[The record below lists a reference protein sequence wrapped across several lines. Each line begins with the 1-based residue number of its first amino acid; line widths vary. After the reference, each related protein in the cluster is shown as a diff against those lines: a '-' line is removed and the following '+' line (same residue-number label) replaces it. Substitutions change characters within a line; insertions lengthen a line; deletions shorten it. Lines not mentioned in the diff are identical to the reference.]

1 MNKKILFI
9 PFLIFIF
16 TLCGCGRTN
25 YPALP
30 DDPIAFEMGTF
41 EDTEHDSALF
51 GTLEYEGRMYIGYG
65 TISNTFKKDDVD
77 QCIGYIVMDENSTSN
92 PDSNNTNVR
101 VYTLTGDD
109 DHNFLMNYDNTA
121 GLTMNQPSF
130 WRAID
135 TKDRDIEIPQYINVL
150 EYEFWK

>member
-9 PFLIFIF
+9 TFLIFML

-30 DDPIAFEMGTF
+30 DEPIAFEMGAF

-51 GTLEYEGRMYIGYG
+51 GTLEYNGRTYIGYG
-65 TISNTFKKDDVD
+65 TVNNAFKRDDVD
-77 QCIGYIVMDENSTSN
+77 QCIGYIVMDDNSTSN
-92 PDSNNTNVR
+92 PNPSDTNVR
-101 VYTLTGDD
+101 VYTLIGDA
-109 DHNFLMNYDNTA
+109 DHNFLMDYDNTA
-121 GLTMNQPSF
+121 VLMNQPSF

-135 TKDRDIEIPQYINVL
+135 TKGKDIEIPQYIDVL
-150 EYEFWK
+150 EYDFWK